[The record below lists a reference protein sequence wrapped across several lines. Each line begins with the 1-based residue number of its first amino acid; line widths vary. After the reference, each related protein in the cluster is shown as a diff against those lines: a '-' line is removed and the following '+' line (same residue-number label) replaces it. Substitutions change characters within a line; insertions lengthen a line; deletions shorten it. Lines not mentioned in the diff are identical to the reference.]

1 MEYWETIYSR
11 PNISLVEEIQNRIEE
26 AMNMNNESFDIIHQ
40 NISDETLRM
49 AGEIFI
55 YLFSCPENLI
65 SDGRTKA
72 IYDTLLT
79 FSLKDLLLFL
89 SRILKTTDG
98 KDEKFWDT
106 ASSVLTKIKDIK
118 RLSFQ
123 KLLGLTDE
131 IPFNKTS
138 KH

>member
-26 AMNMNNESFDIIHQ
+26 VMNMNNESFDIIHQ
-40 NISDETLRM
+40 KISDETLRM

-123 KLLGLTDE
+123 KLLELTDE

>member
-1 MEYWETIYSR
+1 MKYWETIYSR

-40 NISDETLRM
+40 KISDETLIM

-55 YLFSCPENLI
+55 YLFSCPQNLI
-65 SDGRTKA
+65 NDRRTKV
-72 IYDTLLT
+72 IYKKLLT

-98 KDEKFWDT
+98 KDEKLWDT
-106 ASSVLTKIKDIK
+106 ASSVLAKIKDIK

-123 KLLGLTDE
+123 KLLELTDE

>member
-11 PNISLVEEIQNRIEE
+11 PNISLVEEIQNRIDE
-26 AMNMNNESFDIIHQ
+26 AVNMNNKSFDIIHQ
-40 NISDETLRM
+40 KISDETLRM

-55 YLFSCPENLI
+55 YLFSCPKNFFH
-65 SDGRTKA
+65 DGRTKA
-72 IYDTLLT
+72 IYKNLLT

-89 SRILKTTDG
+89 NRISRTTDG
-98 KDEKFWDT
+98 KDEKIWDT
-106 ASSVLTKIKDIK
+106 ASIVLTKIKDIK